1 MITTKWKTLIGM
13 AVASAFASSGA
24 LAGSFNHGTEVQT
37 PISVNESAP
46 WLALEESGFVA
57 NSGTLPEI
65 GTMHEP
71 VALADVEVG
80 TGASATEGAMGT
92 VGFDSS
98 TTELSNENA
107 EYWRIDQT
115 SDVGSTQT
123 FASGSGGFDSLS
135 SSTPVSD
142 DELAFEE
149 VYIVPA
155 PLASFDGTN
164 YAWTIDTS
172 DPDSI
177 EHLTSITDYYVLT
190 PIASDSVDIVMHD
203 HFADASDFSSDVNVG
218 STASS
223 ASDSFGF
230 DSEMSAD
237 ASSFSSEP
245 VTESSVTTYY
255 GDNLALLLDSGFTS
269 DEMST

>member
-1 MITTKWKTLIGM
+1 M

-80 TGASATEGAMGT
+80 TGASASEGAMGT

-98 TTELSNENA
+98 TTGLSNENA

-115 SDVGSTQT
+115 SDAGSTQT
-123 FASGSGGFDSLS
+123 FASGSGGFDSFS
-135 SSTPVSD
+135 SSTPVS

-164 YAWTIDTS
+164 YSWTIDTS
-172 DPDSI
+172 NPDSI

-190 PIASDSVDIVMHD
+190 PIASDSVEIGMHD
-203 HFADASDFSSDVNVG
+203 QFADASDFSSDVNVG
-218 STASS
+218 STVSA
-223 ASDSFGF
+223 ASDSFGY

-237 ASSFSSEP
+237 ASSFSSES
-245 VTESSVTTYY
+245 VTVSSVTTYY

>member
-46 WLALEESGFVA
+46 WLALEESGHAA
-57 NSGTLPEI
+57 NSGTMPEI

-80 TGASATEGAMGT
+80 TGASASESATGT
-92 VGFDSS
+92 FGFDSS
-98 TTELSNENA
+98 ATELSNENV

-115 SDVGSTQT
+115 SDIGSTET
-123 FASGSGGFDSLS
+123 FASGSGEFSSFS
-135 SSTPVSD
+135 SSTSLS
-142 DELAFEE
+142 DELAFDE

-164 YAWTIDTS
+164 HYS
-172 DPDSI
+172 RQ
-177 EHLTSITDYYVLT
+177 L
-190 PIASDSVDIVMHD
+190 
-203 HFADASDFSSDVNVG
+203 
-218 STASS
+218 
-223 ASDSFGF
+223 
-230 DSEMSAD
+230 
-237 ASSFSSEP
+237 
-245 VTESSVTTYY
+245 
-255 GDNLALLLDSGFTS
+255 
-269 DEMST
+269 